1 MNDKS
6 HIGSPP
12 GVSSRPSIF
21 VASSTEDLY
30 VAYAVQDALK
40 NDAEVTVWDQGVF
53 GPTDFI
59 LEAIV
64 RQLDSSDFGI
74 FILMPDDRTHSRG
87 KAVATPRDNV
97 VFELG
102 LFMGALGRQRSF
114 VLYPEELNKPKLKL
128 PTDIL
133 GLVSARFSTTRSDG
147 NTDAAVATACHSI
160 RRAIRQLGRRSVH
173 AALHPSQKTPEDA
186 LLTSLVNGALE
197 TVCRA
202 VSIPQTPDSA
212 GLRVFIF
219 RLCEDALECTHH
231 WAQNPIREEVGLRF
245 LLDTTTATWAV
256 VRAVKEK
263 DVCLQYVDPISQNE
277 VAVTVPVSPSIACVL
292 AAPIYRRDKSI
303 WGIVDF
309 DASTKNGCDLLRT
322 PVAKSTL
329 FQLSQHLKLI
339 LSLEQRD

>member
-1 MNDKS
+1 MSNKS
-6 HIGSPP
+6 HIVPSP
-12 GVSSRPSIF
+12 GISSRPSVF
-21 VASSTEDLY
+21 VASSTENLDI
-30 VAYAVQDALK
+30 AYSVQNALK

-59 LEAIV
+59 LEAIM

-74 FILMPDDRTHSRG
+74 FVLMPDDRTHSRG
-87 KAVATPRDNV
+87 KMVASPRDNV

-114 VLYPEELNKPKLKL
+114 VLYPEELKQLKLKL

-160 RRAIRQLGRRSVH
+160 RRVIRQLGRRSVH
-173 AALHPSQKTPEDA
+173 AALQPSQKTPDDA

-202 VSIPQTPDSA
+202 VSIPQTPESA

-219 RLCEDALECTHH
+219 RLCDDELECTHH
-231 WAQNPIREEVGLRF
+231 WAQNQIREEVGLRF
-245 LLDTTTATWAV
+245 LLDGSTAIWAV
-256 VRAVKEK
+256 ARAVKEK
-263 DVCLQYVDPISQNE
+263 EVCLQDVDPVSQNE
-277 VAVTVPVSPSIACVL
+277 IAARVLVSPSISCVL

-309 DASTKNGCDLLRT
+309 DASTKEGGELLRN

-329 FQLSQHLKLI
+329 YQLSQHLKLI
-339 LSLEQRD
+339 LSLEHRD